1 MLTAAEI
8 TQEAKTQLSELTG
21 LEAATVSSLN
31 KTEEGW
37 SVEVEMVEL
46 KHVPDSQDVLGTYEV
61 NLDQEGNLL
70 GYQRTRRYRRDKVT
84 EEE

>member
-1 MLTAAEI
+1 MATPAEI
-8 TQEAKTQLSELTG
+8 VREARTQLSQLTG
-21 LEAATVSSLN
+21 LEPDTVSSLN

-46 KHVPDSQDVLGTYEV
+46 KHVPNSRDVLATYQV
-61 NLDQEGNLL
+61 ILDDEGNLL
-70 GYQRTRRYRRDKVT
+70 RYHRTRRYRRDKVT